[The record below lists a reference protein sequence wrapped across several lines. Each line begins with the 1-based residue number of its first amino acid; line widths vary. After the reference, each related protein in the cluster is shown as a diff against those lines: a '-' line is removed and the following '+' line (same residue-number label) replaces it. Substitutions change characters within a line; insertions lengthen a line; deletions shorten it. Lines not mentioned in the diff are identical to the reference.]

1 MNVLK
6 FMRSSAILKYLLWL
20 VILSFIIWIFAFYGG
35 GRQTSNKGL
44 GQEYAVKVRNR
55 TLPPQALSLALQFQR
70 EKIRSMLGEEY
81 VEQFMQNA
89 PSQLAS
95 SLADSLI
102 LSYLADDYGLEVGE
116 SEIADT
122 IVKAYKFQ
130 DPKTQ
135 YDMMLRM
142 RGVTAQEFEA
152 LWKADL
158 TRRKVMTFVA
168 SGFIFG
174 DKEIENRYR
183 DENSKFKAKMVLI
196 RSSSFA
202 KDVGEIADADA
213 MAIFEREKGTLAIP
227 ERRTVKYVMI
237 SAASIRAGIDIPES
251 EMQAYYESHKEKFGD
266 KPFAQVKSQVKNVML
281 FGEKTYETRIKE
293 AFDAATDEF
302 RKAENETEIL
312 AVANKYKL
320 QVSTAEGLEKDKPR
334 VPFTGDPEVLEKVFQ
349 AKENQWSEL
358 VEMPVSSIRYCVTSV
373 KAPHPA
379 TFDEVKADIKSRIK
393 GERQTELARKAAFE
407 LKALAKDAQTLDDEA
422 KKKNFQVQDSSELKV
437 SDAMPMIGK
446 DKKLSMQIF
455 EGSVGQVSG
464 PMETRD
470 GFALACLL
478 EKNPA
483 DMQKFKSEKTSFVE
497 EQAQKEAQAYIED
510 YLSRMRQEL
519 TARGEIKINQEVI
532 RRYDTG
538 KGS

>member
-35 GRQTSNKGL
+35 GRQTSNKSL
-44 GQEYAVKVRNR
+44 GQEYVVKVKSR

-95 SLADSLI
+95 SLVDSLI
-102 LSYLADDYGLEVGE
+102 LSYLADEYGLEVGE
-116 SEIADT
+116 SEVADT

-135 YDMMLRM
+135 YDMMLKM

-183 DENSKFKAKMVLI
+183 DENSKFKTKMVQI
-196 RSSSFA
+196 RASSFA

-237 SAASIRAGIDIPES
+237 SAASIRAGMDIPES
-251 EMQAYYESHKEKFGD
+251 EIKAYYESHKEKFGER
-266 KPFAQVKSQVKNVML
+266 PFDQVKSQVKNVML
-281 FGEKTYETRIKE
+281 FGEKSYETKVKE
-293 AFDAATDEF
+293 AFDAASAEF
-302 RKAENETEIL
+302 SKAGSEAEIMK
-312 AVANKYKL
+312 VADKFKL
-320 QVSTAEGLEKDKPR
+320 QVATVEALEKDKPK

-349 AKENQWSEL
+349 AKENQWSDL

-379 TFDEVKADIKSRIK
+379 TFDEVKTEIKDRIK
-393 GERQTELARKAAFE
+393 GERLSDLARKAAFE
-407 LKALAKDAQTLDDEA
+407 LKAAAKDAKTLEDEA
-422 KKKNFQVQDSSELKV
+422 KKKNFQVQDSNELKV
-437 SDAMPMIGK
+437 SDAIPMIGK
-446 DKKLSMQIF
+446 DKKLSRQIF
-455 EGSVGQVSG
+455 EGSVGQVSD

-470 GFALACLL
+470 GFALSCLL
-478 EKNPA
+478 EKTPA

-497 EQAQKEAQAYIED
+497 EQAQKEAQTYLED

-519 TARGEIKINQEVI
+519 TAKGEIKINQEVI
-532 RRYDTG
+532 RRYDNG